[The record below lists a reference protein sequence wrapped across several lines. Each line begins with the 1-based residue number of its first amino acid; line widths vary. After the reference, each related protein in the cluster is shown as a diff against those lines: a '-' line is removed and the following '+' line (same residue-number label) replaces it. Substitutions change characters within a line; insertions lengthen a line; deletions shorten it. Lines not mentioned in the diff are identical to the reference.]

1 LLNLLFSH
9 DGAPLGSLRLYS
21 LVVHFWDQVVKV
33 VRIIDFLVAGWC
45 VQIRLCFDH
54 ARAHLREL
62 IAASVVFDIEAHEA
76 VLVQRLLTSFL
87 SDRTRDQL
95 HFVLF
100 QHLVLDLLLL
110 LDLLALAQHLLPV
123 SLDLLS
129 ELVTPV
135 PL

>member
-1 LLNLLFSH
+1 
-9 DGAPLGSLRLYS
+9 
-21 LVVHFWDQVVKV
+21 
-33 VRIIDFLVAGWC
+33 
-45 VQIRLCFDH
+45 
-54 ARAHLREL
+54 L

-76 VLVQRLLTSFL
+76 VLVLRLLTSFL

-100 QHLVLDLLLL
+100 EHLVLDLLLL